1 MISSS
6 SAHSRAVHSSSALG
20 PGCKHKKPLSAAKA
34 CISEILPSKF
44 KPRLSAP
51 SALLQDRKSILL
63 PSEKAQSCENLC
75 VSGSLNDSRRG
86 LPLPVGGS
94 VENLLMRSRRDY
106 DGRSS
111 STLSLQE
118 FGAAAR
124 RPCPLS
130 RKAGPQFTM
139 LYRDMH
145 HINRA
150 GLFLG
155 SGSSSSVRDLASHFE
170 RSGLALA
177 RGELGTSQEG
187 QGQTASR
194 GELLAPAAGGENRA
208 LCQGMGGPW
217 RAAQA
222 GVESLLL

>member
-1 MISSS
+1 MLPVDRKGGNAHMISSS

-106 DGRSS
+106 DSRSS

-118 FGAAAR
+118 FG
-124 RPCPLS
+124 
-130 RKAGPQFTM
+130 KAGSLPP
-139 LYRDMH
+139 L
-145 HINRA
+145 
-150 GLFLG
+150 LG
-155 SGSSSSVRDLASHFE
+155 SPYSSRMQPPDPT
-170 RSGLALA
+170 G
-177 RGELGTSQEG
+177 
-187 QGQTASR
+187 
-194 GELLAPAAGGENRA
+194 
-208 LCQGMGGPW
+208 
-217 RAAQA
+217 
-222 GVESLLL
+222 SLL